1 MKDLIAKMARE
12 GYEPGFPGS
21 METANH
27 AIDAELCAN
36 SICESCNHTGLIY
49 MPFVEQTSQD
59 FRAFSFCPECG
70 NAEEL

>member
-1 MKDLIAKMARE
+1 MEDLIAKLAEE

-21 METANH
+21 METADH

-36 SICESCNHTGLIY
+36 SICEKCNHQGLAY
-49 MPFVEQTSQD
+49 MPFFDHISQD
-59 FRAFSFCPECG
+59 FRAFSFCTECR

>member
-1 MKDLIAKMARE
+1 MKDLIAKLAIE

-21 METANH
+21 METADH

-36 SICESCNHTGLIY
+36 SVCEKCNYEGLDY
-49 MPFVEQTSQD
+49 MPFFNHTSQD
-59 FRAFSFCPECG
+59 FRAFRFCPECG